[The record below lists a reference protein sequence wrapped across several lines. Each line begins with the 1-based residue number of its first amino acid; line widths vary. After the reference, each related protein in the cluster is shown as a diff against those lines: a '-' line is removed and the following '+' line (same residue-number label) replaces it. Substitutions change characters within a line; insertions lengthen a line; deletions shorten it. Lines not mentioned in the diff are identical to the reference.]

1 MARDLTAVACA
12 ALLVSSLAGC
22 SQGGSSGRSASTS
35 PGGATAA
42 PITSYGSTGAP
53 AGPQV
58 IASGTIRALTYNVAG
73 LPQGISSSNPVTNTP
88 QISPLLNGYELVL
101 VQEDFWY
108 HAELA
113 AQATHPYRS
122 LPLTGY
128 STLVNDGLNRFS
140 TTPFG
145 QLTRIRWGA
154 CHGLTG
160 DGNDCLSSKGFSVA
174 RHELHPGVTV
184 DVYNIHADAGSSGG
198 DIRAREDQFEQL
210 ARFMAVYSANQPLI
224 VAGDTNLRGSARP
237 DDEQVLLTFL
247 AATGLQDAARTL
259 GAPESIDR
267 LMFRGTSELE
277 LRPTSWRAASEFVD
291 ASGGALSDH
300 DAIHVDL
307 EWRYVR

>member
-1 MARDLTAVACA
+1 MARDLTAVACV
-12 ALLVSSLAGC
+12 ALLVSSLGGC
-22 SQGGSSGRSASTS
+22 AQGGSSSKSASVS
-35 PGGATAA
+35 PGSTAA
-42 PITSYGSTGAP
+42 PITSNGPAGGST
-53 AGPQV
+53 GPQV

-88 QISPLLNGYELVL
+88 QISPLLDAYELVL

-108 HAELA
+108 HAELE
-113 AQATHPYRS
+113 AQANHPYRS

-140 TTPFG
+140 TTAFG
-145 QLTRIRWGA
+145 QLTRIRWST

-184 DVYNIHADAGSSGG
+184 DVYNLHADAGSDGG
-198 DIRAREDQFEQL
+198 DIRAREDQFDQL
-210 ARFMAVYSANQPLI
+210 AQFMAVYSANQPMI
-224 VAGDTNLRGSARP
+224 VAGDTNLRGTSRP
-237 DDEQVLLTFL
+237 EDEQVLLRFL

-259 GAPESIDR
+259 GAPEQIDR
-267 LMFRGTSELE
+267 LMFRSSAELE
-277 LRPTSWRAASEFVD
+277 LKPTNWRVASEFVD

-300 DAIHVDL
+300 EAVHVDL